1 MGAVTRE
8 LDYGFSISPE
18 GWRGIA
24 YAIGLSQR
32 EVEVLQ
38 CVVADQHE
46 PDIAAALGL
55 SRHTIRTYMKRI
67 RAKLGASSRV
77 RLAERVFAEH
87 SAWLRSQPPLKTSP
101 KRATCVAPAGSRYN
115 ASRACD

>member
-1 MGAVTRE
+1 MMRATARE

-18 GWRGIA
+18 AWRGIA

-46 PDIAAALGL
+46 QDIAATLGL

-67 RAKLGASSRV
+67 RAKLGTGSRV
-77 RLAERVFAEH
+77 RLVEKVFAEH
-87 SAWLRSQPPLKTSP
+87 SAWL
-101 KRATCVAPAGSRYN
+101 
-115 ASRACD
+115 ASSTPS